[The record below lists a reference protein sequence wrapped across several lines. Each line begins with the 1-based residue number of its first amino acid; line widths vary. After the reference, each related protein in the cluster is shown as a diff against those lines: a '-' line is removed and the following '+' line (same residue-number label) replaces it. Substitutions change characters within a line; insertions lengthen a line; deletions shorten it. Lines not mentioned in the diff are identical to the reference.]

1 MADKIDLLSLSLAE
15 IDRFLADLGLEG
27 YRSSQIKRWIFKE
40 GVTAFDQMSNLSKKT
55 KSLLEK
61 NSFLSRL
68 KIEKILFSSDG
79 AKKYIFQVDQENTIE
94 SVLIPD
100 KSRLTLCI
108 STQAGCSRGCK
119 FCLTGKK
126 GLSRNLT
133 SSEIINQV
141 LEVKRDIGK
150 EIRISN
156 LVIMGMG
163 EPLDNFENVKKTVTI
178 MLDREGFDFSSRRI
192 TLSTSGVI
200 PGIKDLIESG
210 LNINLAVSLNASSD
224 KKRDVLM
231 PVNRAFPLKEL
242 IVMIK
247 NYPLKKRSRITF
259 EYILLGGINDSL
271 EDAENLVRLLK
282 GIKAKINLLNFN
294 PFPGSKFSLS
304 SPGRVLEFQNF
315 LMSKNLAVNLR
326 KSRGID
332 ILAACGQLGGKG

>member
-1 MADKIDLLSLSLAE
+1 MKDKIDLLNLTLPE
-15 IDRFLADLGLEG
+15 IDSFLESLGLEG

-55 KSLLEK
+55 KSLLEE

-68 KIEKILFSSDG
+68 KIEKILLSSDG

-231 PVNRAFPLKEL
+231 PVN
-242 IVMIK
+242 
-247 NYPLKKRSRITF
+247 
-259 EYILLGGINDSL
+259 
-271 EDAENLVRLLK
+271 
-282 GIKAKINLLNFN
+282 
-294 PFPGSKFSLS
+294 
-304 SPGRVLEFQNF
+304 
-315 LMSKNLAVNLR
+315 
-326 KSRGID
+326 
-332 ILAACGQLGGKG
+332 

>member
-1 MADKIDLLSLSLAE
+1 
-15 IDRFLADLGLEG
+15 
-27 YRSSQIKRWIFKE
+27 
-40 GVTAFDQMSNLSKKT
+40 MSNLSKKT

>member
-55 KSLLEK
+55 KSLLEE

-68 KIEKILFSSDG
+68 KIEKILLSSDG

>member
-1 MADKIDLLSLSLAE
+1 
-15 IDRFLADLGLEG
+15 
-27 YRSSQIKRWIFKE
+27 
-40 GVTAFDQMSNLSKKT
+40 
-55 KSLLEK
+55 
-61 NSFLSRL
+61 
-68 KIEKILFSSDG
+68 
-79 AKKYIFQVDQENTIE
+79 
-94 SVLIPD
+94 VLIPD

-247 NYPLKKRSRITF
+247 NYPLEKRSRITF

>member
-1 MADKIDLLSLSLAE
+1 MKDKIDLLNLTLPE
-15 IDRFLADLGLEG
+15 IDSFLESLGLEG

-55 KSLLEK
+55 RSLLEE
-61 NSFLSRL
+61 NLFLSRL
-68 KIEKILFSSDG
+68 KIEKILLSSDG

-247 NYPLKKRSRITF
+247 NYPLEKRSRITF

>member
-247 NYPLKKRSRITF
+247 NYPLEKRSRITF

>member
-1 MADKIDLLSLSLAE
+1 
-15 IDRFLADLGLEG
+15 
-27 YRSSQIKRWIFKE
+27 
-40 GVTAFDQMSNLSKKT
+40 MSNLSKKT

-68 KIEKILFSSDG
+68 KIEKILLSSDG

-247 NYPLKKRSRITF
+247 KYPLKKRSRITF